1 MLLVCSATPDKNLI
15 LAQRVVDVAQA
26 QGLSSECLELSSLE
40 FPLYGSGDE
49 RKPTPEHLNR
59 CVDAFRRA
67 QGFVFCAPEYNG
79 SIPPVFT
86 NAITWL
92 SVETDDFRA
101 LFNDKPGVIATHS
114 GGGGQKVLISMRIHL
129 SHLGVNVLGR
139 ELAGN
144 NQKPVADTS
153 INDAVS
159 RLGKQ
164 LSVGA

>member
-1 MLLVCSATPDKNLI
+1 M
-15 LAQRVVDVAQA
+15 
-26 QGLSSECLELSSLE
+26 
-40 FPLYGSGDE
+40 
-49 RKPTPEHLNR
+49 
-59 CVDAFRRA
+59 
-67 QGFVFCAPEYNG
+67 
-79 SIPPVFT
+79 
-86 NAITWL
+86 
-92 SVETDDFRA
+92 ETDDFRA

-144 NQKPVADTS
+144 NQKPVADAS

-164 LSVGA
+164 LSFRG